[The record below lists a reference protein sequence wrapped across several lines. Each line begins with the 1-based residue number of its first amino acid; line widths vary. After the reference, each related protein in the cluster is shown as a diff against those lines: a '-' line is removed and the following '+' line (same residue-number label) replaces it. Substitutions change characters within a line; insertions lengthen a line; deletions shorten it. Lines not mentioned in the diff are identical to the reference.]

1 MSKKYT
7 ELYTEMIMIKLYF
20 KQAFHLLKENKQLS
34 SISII
39 GTALAIAMIMVIVI
53 TLRATIA
60 PFAPET
66 HRDRMLIFR
75 FAGLQNKSNVNWQS
89 NGPIGYNTAKA
100 CFKAMTIPE
109 AVSISS
115 ISQETMLAAKPAG
128 EMESCSVLQTDDA
141 FWKVFEFEFVSGKPY
156 DNADFDA
163 GAAKAVISEDMARR
177 LFGTSEVVGKTFLLN
192 HSAYIVCGVVRPVS
206 KLAKYAYAQVWIPLS
221 STNAFTDTWGDDNI
235 MGMTAVYILAKSKD
249 DFQAISQE
257 ADRLRAIF
265 MAGHPNYDLLYRG
278 QPDTYFV
285 AAQRYSANNPPAV
298 KEAVRQYIL
307 TLLVLL
313 IVPAVNLSGLTLS
326 RMRKRISEIG
336 VRKAFGAPRRELM
349 MQVLSENM
357 LYSLFGG
364 ILGLILSYVAAFLL
378 GGMLFSVDFVS
389 NGVEDLQTMCIDL
402 LFDPVVFLL
411 AFLACF
417 LLNLLSAA
425 IPAWKVTRTNIVD
438 AINER

>member
-1 MSKKYT
+1 
-7 ELYTEMIMIKLYF
+7 MIKLYF
-20 KQAFHLLKENKQLS
+20 KQAFHLLGENKLLS

-75 FAGLQNKSNVNWQS
+75 FAGLQSKSNVNWQS

-109 AVSISS
+109 VVSITN
-115 ISQETMLAAKPAG
+115 IWQETMLAAKPAG

-141 FWKVFEFEFVSGKPY
+141 FWKIFEFEFLSGKPY

-163 GAAKAVISEDMARR
+163 GAAKAVIFEDMARR

-221 STNAFTDTWGDDNI
+221 STSAFTATWGDDNI

-249 DFQAISQE
+249 DFPAIRAEVEKYRQAYNSKLKDMELI
-257 ADRLRAIF
+257 
-265 MAGHPNYDLLYRG
+265 YRG
-278 QPDTYFV
+278 QPDTQFAYLY
-285 AAQRYSANNPPAV
+285 RHWGTDLDM
-298 KEAVRQYIL
+298 KHIVRRFIL
-307 TLLVLL
+307 IIVILLLV
-313 IVPAVNLSGLTLS
+313 PAINLSSMTLS
-326 RMRKRISEIG
+326 RMRKRMTEIG
-336 VRKAFGAPRRELM
+336 VRKAFGATANELLR
-349 MQVLSENM
+349 QVFWEN
-357 LYSLFGG
+357 LILTLLAGV
-364 ILGLILSYVAAFLL
+364 LGLILSYSATFLL
-378 GGMLFSVDFVS
+378 NSFLFDNSENAGLAGETSLSTDMLFSP
-389 NGVEDLQTMCIDL
+389 LT
-402 LFDPVVFLL
+402 FLV
-411 AFLACF
+411 AFCF
-417 LLNLLSAA
+417 CLLLNLLSAG
-425 IPAWKVTRTNIVD
+425 IPAWRVSRMNIVD
-438 AINER
+438 AINQR

>member
-20 KQAFHLLKENKQLS
+20 KQAFYLLRENKLLS

-60 PFAPET
+60 PFAPES

-75 FAGLQNKSNVNWQS
+75 YAGLQNKSNINWQS
-89 NGPIGYNTAKA
+89 NGPIAYNTAKA
-100 CFKAMTIPE
+100 CFKEMTVPE
-109 AVSISS
+109 AVSITSAF
-115 ISQETMLAAKPAG
+115 QETMLAAKPAG

-141 FWKVFEFEFVSGKPY
+141 FWKVFEFDFVSGKPY

-192 HSAYIVCGVVRPVS
+192 HTAYLISGVVRSVS
-206 KLAKYAYAQVWIPLS
+206 RLARYAYAQVWIPLS
-221 STNAFTDTWGDDNI
+221 STDAFTTAWGDEKI
-235 MGMTAVYILAKSKD
+235 MGIVAVFILAKSKE
-249 DFQAISQE
+249 DFPAIHNE
-257 ADRLRAIF
+257 ADRLKAVF
-265 MAGHPNYDLLYRG
+265 MAGHPNFDLLYRG

-326 RMRKRISEIG
+326 RMRKRLSEIG

-349 MQVLSENM
+349 IQVLSENM

-364 ILGLILSYVAAFLL
+364 ILGLILSYIATFLL
-378 GGMLFSVDFVS
+378 GGMLFSVDFMS
-389 NGVEDLQTMCIDL
+389 NGVEDLQTMCVDL
-402 LFDPVVFLL
+402 LFDPTVFLL

-425 IPAWKVTRTNIVD
+425 IPAWRITRTNVAD
-438 AINER
+438 AVNER

>member
-7 ELYTEMIMIKLYF
+7 ELYTETIMIKLYF
-20 KQAFHLLKENKQLS
+20 KQAFHLLRENKLLS
-34 SISII
+34 FISII

>member
-1 MSKKYT
+1 
-7 ELYTEMIMIKLYF
+7 MIKLYF
-20 KQAFHLLKENKQLS
+20 KQAFKLLGENKLLS

-60 PFAPET
+60 PFAPES

-75 FAGLQNKSNVNWQS
+75 YAGLQNKSNANWQS

-100 CFKAMTIPE
+100 CFKEMTTPE
-109 AVSISS
+109 AVSITSAF
-115 ISQETMLAAKPAG
+115 QETMLAAKPAG

-141 FWKVFEFEFVSGKPY
+141 FWKVFEFDFVSGKPY

-192 HSAYIVCGVVRPVS
+192 HTAYLISGVVRPVS
-206 KLAKYAYAQVWIPLS
+206 KLARYAYAQVWIPLS
-221 STNAFTDTWGDDNI
+221 STDAFTATWGDEDI
-235 MGMTAVYILAKSKD
+235 MGMVAVFILAKSEKD
-249 DFQAISQE
+249 FPAIHNE
-257 ADRLRAIF
+257 ADRLRGVY
-265 MAGHPNYDLLYRG
+265 MAGHPNFDLLYRG

-298 KEAVRQYIL
+298 KQAVQQYIL
-307 TLLVLL
+307 TLIVLL

-326 RMRKRISEIG
+326 RMRKRLSEIG

-349 MQVLSENM
+349 TQVLSENM

-364 ILGLILSYVAAFLL
+364 ILGLILSYIAAFLL
-378 GGMLFSVDFVS
+378 GGMLFSVDFIS
-389 NGVEDLQTMCIDL
+389 NGVDDLRTMCIDL
-402 LFDPVVFLL
+402 LFDPAVFLL

-425 IPAWKVTRTNIVD
+425 IPAWRITRTNIVD

>member
-20 KQAFHLLKENKQLS
+20 KQAFYLLRENKLLS

-60 PFAPET
+60 PFAPES

-75 FAGLQNKSNVNWQS
+75 YAGLQNKSNINWQS
-89 NGPIGYNTAKA
+89 NGPIAYNTAKA
-100 CFKAMTIPE
+100 CFKEMTVPE
-109 AVSISS
+109 AVSITSAF
-115 ISQETMLAAKPAG
+115 QETMLAAKPAG

-141 FWKVFEFEFVSGKPY
+141 FWKVFEFDFVSGKPY

-192 HSAYIVCGVVRPVS
+192 HTAYLISGVVRSVS
-206 KLAKYAYAQVWIPLS
+206 RLARYAYAQVWIPLS
-221 STNAFTDTWGDDNI
+221 STDAFTTAWGDEKI
-235 MGMTAVYILAKSKD
+235 MGIVAVFILAKSKE
-249 DFQAISQE
+249 DFPAIHNE
-257 ADRLRAIF
+257 GDRLKAVF
-265 MAGHPNYDLLYRG
+265 MAGHPNFDLLYRG

-326 RMRKRISEIG
+326 RMRKRLSEIG

-349 MQVLSENM
+349 IQVLSENM

-364 ILGLILSYVAAFLL
+364 ILGLILSYIATFLL
-378 GGMLFSVDFVS
+378 GGMLFSVDFMS
-389 NGVEDLQTMCIDL
+389 NGVEDLQTMCVDL
-402 LFDPVVFLL
+402 LFDPTVFLL

-425 IPAWKVTRTNIVD
+425 IPAWRITRTNVAD

>member
-20 KQAFHLLKENKQLS
+20 KQAFYLLRENKLLS

-60 PFAPET
+60 PFAPES

-75 FAGLQNKSNVNWQS
+75 YAGLQNKSNINWQS
-89 NGPIGYNTAKA
+89 NGPIAYNTAKA
-100 CFKAMTIPE
+100 CFKEMTVPE
-109 AVSISS
+109 AVSITSAF
-115 ISQETMLAAKPAG
+115 QETMLAAKPAG

-141 FWKVFEFEFVSGKPY
+141 FWKVFEFDFVSGKPY

-192 HSAYIVCGVVRPVS
+192 HTAYLISGVVRSVS
-206 KLAKYAYAQVWIPLS
+206 RLARYAYAQVWIPLS
-221 STNAFTDTWGDDNI
+221 STDAFTTAWGDEKI
-235 MGMTAVYILAKSKD
+235 MGIVAVFILAKSKE
-249 DFQAISQE
+249 DFPAIHNE
-257 ADRLRAIF
+257 ADRLKAVF
-265 MAGHPNYDLLYRG
+265 MAGHPNFDLLYRG

-326 RMRKRISEIG
+326 RMRKRLSEIG

-349 MQVLSENM
+349 IQVLSENM

-364 ILGLILSYVAAFLL
+364 ILGLILSYIATFLL
-378 GGMLFSVDFVS
+378 GGMLFSVDFMS
-389 NGVEDLQTMCIDL
+389 NGVEDLQTMCVDL
-402 LFDPVVFLL
+402 LFDPTVFLL

-425 IPAWKVTRTNIVD
+425 IPAWRITRTNVAD
-438 AINER
+438 AINET

>member
-1 MSKKYT
+1 
-7 ELYTEMIMIKLYF
+7 MIKLYF
-20 KQAFHLLKENKQLS
+20 KQAFHLLKENKLLS
-34 SISII
+34 FISII

-53 TLRATIA
+53 ILRATIA

-75 FAGLQNKSNVNWQS
+75 YAGLQNKSNANWQS

-100 CFKAMTIPE
+100 CFKEMTVPE
-109 AVSISS
+109 AVSI
-115 ISQETMLAAKPAG
+115 IKASQETMLAAKPAG

-141 FWKVFEFEFVSGKPY
+141 FWKVFEFDFVSGKPY

-192 HSAYIVCGVVRPVS
+192 HTAYLISGVVRPVS
-206 KLAKYAYAQVWIPLS
+206 KLARYAYAQVWIPLS
-221 STNAFTDTWGDDNI
+221 STNAFTTTWGDENI
-235 MGMTAVYILAKSKD
+235 MGLVSVLILAKSTE
-249 DFQAISQE
+249 DFPAIHNE
-257 ADRLRAIF
+257 ADRLRAVF
-265 MAGHPNYDLLYRG
+265 MAGHPNFDLLYRG

-285 AAQRYSANNPPAV
+285 AAQRHSANNPPAV
-298 KEAVRQYIL
+298 KEAIRQYIL

-326 RMRKRISEIG
+326 RMRKRLSEIG
-336 VRKAFGAPRRELM
+336 VRKAFGASRRELM
-349 MQVLSENM
+349 IQVLSENM
-357 LYSLFGG
+357 LYSLLGG
-364 ILGLILSYVAAFLL
+364 ILGLVLSYIAAFLL

-389 NGVEDLQTMCIDL
+389 DGVNDLRTMCIDL
-402 LFDPVVFLL
+402 LFDPSVFLL

-425 IPAWKVTRTNIVD
+425 IPAWRITRTNIVD